1 MTKIVKLTESDL
13 QKLVQKII
21 KEDDNRRVGY
31 GNEEIRNLQKGLA
44 PDEDVRLTDYSDELR
59 GEVVKKKDYVISWLR
74 DIIQD
79 EDWNKLGDVILYI
92 KHRM

>member
-79 EDWNKLGDVILYI
+79 
-92 KHRM
+92 RM

>member
-31 GNEEIRNLQKGLA
+31 GNEEIRNLQKGLS

>member
-21 KEDDNRRVGY
+21 KEDDDRRIGY

>member
-31 GNEEIRNLQKGLA
+31 GNEEIRNLKKGLA

>member
-1 MTKIVKLTESDL
+1 MGKIVKLNESDL

-31 GNEEIRNLQKGLA
+31 GTEEIRNLQKGLA

-79 EDWNKLGDVILYI
+79 EDWDKLGDVILYM

>member
-31 GNEEIRNLQKGLA
+31 GNEEIRNLQKGLS
-44 PDEDVRLTDYSDELR
+44 PDVDVRLTDYSDELR

>member
-1 MTKIVKLTESDL
+1 M
-13 QKLVQKII
+13 VQKII